1 MENEDGRRE
10 EINQDNNENNNE
22 NIDDNSSDLG
32 DTTIA
37 DLADIIKEKDARL
50 LELEKDIKSLK
61 KSNAELLVKVNAGTN
76 QVQEKTFEEIL
87 FGLVGEPTKR
97 R

>member
-1 MENEDGRRE
+1 MENEDARRE
-10 EINQDNNENNNE
+10 EVNQNSNEIDNE

-37 DLADIIKEKDARL
+37 ELADIIKEKDARL

-61 KSNAELLVKVNAGTN
+61 KSNAELIVKVNAGSN
-76 QVQEKTFEEIL
+76 QVQEKTFEENL
-87 FGLVGEPTKR
+87 FGLVGKPTER